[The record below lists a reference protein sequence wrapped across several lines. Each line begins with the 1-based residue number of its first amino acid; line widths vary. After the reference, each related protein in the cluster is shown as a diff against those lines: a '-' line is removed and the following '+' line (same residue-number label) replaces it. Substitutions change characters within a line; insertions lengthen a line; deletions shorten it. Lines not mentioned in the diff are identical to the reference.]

1 MKLNYSLSKYCIL
14 LFSLFFAF
22 TLVGQDQNLSKKEQ
36 KRKASDEKL
45 KEIYKVLKSRQ
56 FIIEANGVFGN
67 SGDTYNVNPSINFF
81 FVDSSSSTI
90 QLSFDGLIGWN
101 GVGGVTVDGNIDKYD
116 LKELKSGKP
125 ITLIGSIIGRIGGN
139 LQFTMYVNSSGMATV
154 EVNGNWGSRITFQG
168 RLFTLADSKVFK
180 GIPLN

>member
-1 MKLNYSLSKYCIL
+1 M
-14 LFSLFFAF
+14 
-22 TLVGQDQNLSKKEQ
+22 
-36 KRKASDEKL
+36 
-45 KEIYKVLKSRQ
+45 
-56 FIIEANGVFGN
+56 
-67 SGDTYNVNPSINFF
+67 
-81 FVDSSSSTI
+81 
-90 QLSFDGLIGWN
+90 
-101 GVGGVTVDGNIDKYD
+101 
-116 LKELKSGKP
+116 KELKSGKP